1 MSEEGEA
8 PGDTEG
14 VRAGVEESTGDP
26 RVVLAMNA
34 VLSAWF
40 AWVVVWG
47 LEFLGFIALTLQ
59 NVATL
64 ALILFAVTYVVV
76 LR

>member
-1 MSEEGEA
+1 MSEEDGA
-8 PGDTEG
+8 PGDDEG
-14 VRAGVEESTGDP
+14 IRAGVEESTGDP

-47 LEFLGFIALTLQ
+47 LDFLGFITLTLQ

-64 ALILFAVTYVVV
+64 ALILFALTYVAV